1 MVALVHQGDKVQPA
15 RAGDHLDPQTRVS
28 RTADHGLCH
37 RGVRGFI
44 AFKTRNVLACEP
56 FLRQQVFQQHAG
68 ATAQGAVGK
77 AGTGAGD
84 VREGLQAEWIA
95 LGNDQPLRA
104 PRKADDFVQAR
115 LQQRFVGA
123 CSQ

>member
-1 MVALVHQGDKVQPA
+1 MDGLEGKIARFEYYFRPA
-15 RAGDHLDPQTRVS
+15 ESA
-28 RTADHGLCH
+28 
-37 RGVRGFI
+37 I
-44 AFKTRNVLACEP
+44 
-56 FLRQQVFQQHAG
+56 
-68 ATAQGAVGK
+68 

-84 VREGLQAEWIA
+84 VREGLQAERVA